1 MVALPR
7 FDDDDN
13 PCQPRH
19 FKPLPCAPLIPNGPA
34 QREIETSRTRL
45 VLVAALFVL
54 LFAVV
59 AGRAIQVMLFGV
71 DVPSLGITQFRIP
84 TPPLPNRADIVDRN
98 GVLLATSLES
108 PSLYADP
115 QQVLDAAS
123 TVRKLLTVLPG
134 LDRAALYRKLTSGKS
149 FVWIKRRL
157 TPRQEAEVNDLG
169 IPGLAFDQEERRI
182 YPYGDLF
189 AHVVGYT
196 GIDNHGFVG
205 IERAYNSVLKKRHR
219 PLQLSLDVRLQYIL
233 RNEVARVIR
242 KFSAVGGGGI
252 IMNVNT
258 GEVLALVSLPD
269 FNPNHP
275 ERPDRDYPDATWAE
289 RAFDQMTLGDYEV
302 GSVFKIF
309 TLAMALDCGA
319 AKMTSVFNAT
329 HGIRVGRFTITD
341 YHGKHRPLTLPEIF
355 MYSSNIGAAKIALA
369 VGAQRQQEYLRRFG
383 LMTPPRIDLDERGQ
397 PHYPSDWRPVNVM
410 TIGFGHGIS
419 ETPIQV
425 ASAAAAMIN
434 GGILRPAT
442 LLKVPSGE
450 TVPGR
455 RVISPRTSKEMR
467 QLLRLVVEYGTAR
480 FAEVPGYVVGGKT
493 GTAEKVVNGVY
504 ARHQL
509 LSDFIAAFPMNNPQ
523 YLVYMMVNEPH
534 GTKATYGY
542 ATAGWTVVPATGRV
556 IARIAPLLGIQP
568 VNEAS
573 PAIVDAL
580 MPKSMLGKKIEMY

>member
-7 FDDDDN
+7 FDDN

-19 FKPLPCAPLIPNGPA
+19 FKPPPCAPLIPDGPA
-34 QREIETSRTRL
+34 QRALDVGRTRL

-59 AGRAIQVMLFGV
+59 AGRAIQVTVFGTAV
-71 DVPSLGITQFRIP
+71 ATARITQFRIP
-84 TPPLPNRADIVDRN
+84 TSPLPDRADIVDRN
-98 GVLLATSLES
+98 GKLLATSLETA
-108 PSLYADP
+108 SLYADP
-115 QQVLDAAS
+115 RQVLDAAAAVRELS
-123 TVRKLLTVLPG
+123 TVFPG

-157 TPRQEAEVNDLG
+157 TPRQEAAVNDLG
-169 IPGLAFDQEERRI
+169 IPGLQFDHEELRV
-182 YPYGDLF
+182 YPYGNLF

-196 GIDNHGFVG
+196 GIDNRGFAGV
-205 IERAYNSVLKKRHR
+205 ERADDGVLKKRHQ

-233 RNEVARVIR
+233 RDEVAHVIR
-242 KFSAVGGGGI
+242 DFSAIGGGGI

-269 FNPNHP
+269 FDPNHP
-275 ERPDRDYPDATWAE
+275 ERPDRDYPDASWAE
-289 RAFDQMTLGDYEV
+289 RAFDRMTLGDYEV
-302 GSVFKIF
+302 GSVFKTF

-319 AKMTSVFNAT
+319 ARMTSTFDAT

-383 LMTPPRIDLDERGQ
+383 LMSAPRINLDERGQ

-425 ASAAAAMIN
+425 AAAASAMIN
-434 GGILRPAT
+434 GGILHPAT
-442 LLKVPSGE
+442 VLKVPPGRIP
-450 TVPGR
+450 PGR
-455 RVISPRTSKEMR
+455 RVISVRTSDEMR

-493 GTAEKVVNGVY
+493 GTAEKVVHGVY
-504 ARHQL
+504 ARHKL
-509 LSDFIAAFPMNNPQ
+509 LSDFIGAFPMNDPE
-523 YLVYMMVNEPH
+523 YLIYMMVDEPH
-534 GTKATYGY
+534 GTKASHGY
-542 ATAGWTVVPATGRV
+542 ATAGWTVVPATGRL
-556 IARIAPLLGIQP
+556 IARIAPLLGVAP
-568 VNEAS
+568 VDEAA

-580 MPKSMLGKKIEMY
+580 TPKSMLGKKIEVY